1 MSDLDQTAQQT
12 KQSNLDDRGPRYRPH
27 FLITIDTEGDNLWS
41 APREITTENAAYLGR
56 FESLCESYGL
66 KPTYLVNHE
75 MAKSS
80 VFVDFG
86 KDVLHRKTAEIG
98 MHLHA
103 WNTPPLVP
111 LTPDD
116 FKFLPYLFE
125 YPANVMGE
133 KVRVMTELLENIFG
147 VEITSHRAGRWGFN
161 EVYAQILIE
170 NGYCVDCSVTPHLSW
185 SGNLGDPQQSG
196 GTDYSHFPDE
206 AYFLD
211 PSDLS
216 RHGVSSLL
224 EIPVTIISAQNTF
237 RRLLHFAL
245 GKIPRVRTLVNQYF
259 PLVCWLRPNGKNR
272 RHMLDLVRRAVR
284 ENGPYL
290 QFILHSS
297 ELMPG
302 GSPFFPTARSIE
314 TLYADLNVLFELA
327 SQTCQAATLQE
338 FHQRFLENQ
347 RRNGV

>member
-1 MSDLDQTAQQT
+1 MS
-12 KQSNLDDRGPRYRPH
+12 SYRGRKPD

-41 APREITTENAAYLGR
+41 TPREITTDNAAYLGR

-66 KPTYLVNHE
+66 KPTYLVNYE

-80 VFVDFG
+80 VFVNFG

-103 WNTPPLVP
+103 WNTPPLDP

-125 YPANVMGE
+125 YPPQVMRE
-133 KVRVMTELLENIFG
+133 KVRVMTELLENTFQ

-170 NGYCVDCSVTPHLSW
+170 KGYCVDCSVTPHISW
-185 SGNLGDPQQSG
+185 NQNLGDPQQSG
-196 GTDYSHFPDE
+196 GTDYSQFPDK
-206 AYFLD
+206 AYCVD
-211 PSDLS
+211 PHDI
-216 RHGVSSLL
+216 RRPGASSLL
-224 EIPVTIISAQNTF
+224 EIPVTIFSAQNTF

-245 GKIPRVRTLVNQYF
+245 GNVPRVRTLVNQFF
-259 PLVCWLRPNGKNR
+259 PLVYWLRPNGKNR

-284 ENGPYL
+284 GNRPYL

-302 GSPFFPTARSIE
+302 GSPFFPTVRSIE
-314 TLYADLNVLFELA
+314 TLYADLDALFELA
-327 SQTCQAATLQE
+327 SQTCQAATLKE
-338 FHQRFLENQ
+338 FHQSFLENQ
-347 RRNGV
+347 LSNAV

>member
-1 MSDLDQTAQQT
+1 MSSYSGRKPD
-12 KQSNLDDRGPRYRPH
+12 

-41 APREITTENAAYLGR
+41 APREITTDNAAYLGR
-56 FESLCESYGL
+56 FQSLCDSYGL
-66 KPTYLVNHE
+66 KPTYLVNYE
-75 MAKSS
+75 MANSP

-86 KDVLHRKTAEIG
+86 KDVLRGKKAEIG

-111 LTPDD
+111 LTSDD

-125 YPANVMGE
+125 YPAKVMRE
-133 KVRVMTELLENIFG
+133 KVTVMTELLENTFNG
-147 VEITSHRAGRWGFN
+147 EITSHRAGRWGFN

-170 NGYCVDCSVTPHLSW
+170 KGYGVDCSVTPHISW

-196 GTDYSHFPDE
+196 GPDYSQFPDE
-206 AYFLD
+206 AYCVD
-211 PSDLS
+211 PHDI
-216 RHGVSSLL
+216 RRQGASSLL
-224 EIPVTIISAQNTF
+224 EIPVTVFSAQNTF
-237 RRLLHFAL
+237 RRLLHLAL
-245 GKIPRVRTLVNQYF
+245 GNVPRVRTLVNQYF

-272 RHMLDLVRRAVR
+272 RHMLDLVRRAVGER
-284 ENGPYL
+284 RPYL

-302 GSPFFPTARSIE
+302 GSPFFSTAKDIE
-314 TLYADLNVLFELA
+314 ILYADLDVLFESA
-327 SQTCQAATLQE
+327 ARTCQAATLE
-338 FHQRFLENQ
+338 ELHQRFLENQ

>member
-12 KQSNLDDRGPRYRPH
+12 KKSNIGDRGPRYRPH

-41 APREITTENAAYLGR
+41 APREITTDNAAFLGR

-66 KPTYLVNHE
+66 KPTYLVNYE
-75 MAKSS
+75 MAKSA
-80 VFVDFG
+80 VFVNFG

-103 WNTPPLVP
+103 WNTPPLDP

-125 YPANVMGE
+125 YPEKVMRE
-133 KVRVMTELLENIFG
+133 KVRVMTELLENTFD
-147 VEITSHRAGRWGFN
+147 VEITSHRAGRWGLN

-170 NGYCVDCSVTPHLSW
+170 KGYGVDCSVTPHLSW
-185 SGNLGDPQQSG
+185 SGDLGDPQQSG
-196 GTDYSHFPDE
+196 GTDYSQFPDK
-206 AYFLD
+206 AYCVD
-211 PSDLS
+211 PQDIS
-216 RHGVSSLL
+216 RSGVSSLL
-224 EIPVTIISAQNTF
+224 EIPVTILSTQNTF
-237 RRLLHFAL
+237 RRLLHISFRNV
-245 GKIPRVRTLVNQYF
+245 PRLRTWVNQYF

-272 RHMLDLVRRAVR
+272 KHMLDLVRRAVR
-284 ENGPYL
+284 EKKPYL

-302 GSPFFPTARSIE
+302 GSPFFPTAKDIE
-314 TLYADLNVLFELA
+314 ILYADLDVLFKLA
-327 SQTCQAATLQE
+327 AQTCQVATLKQ
-338 FHQRFLENQ
+338 FHQRFLEDQN
-347 RRNGV
+347 RKV